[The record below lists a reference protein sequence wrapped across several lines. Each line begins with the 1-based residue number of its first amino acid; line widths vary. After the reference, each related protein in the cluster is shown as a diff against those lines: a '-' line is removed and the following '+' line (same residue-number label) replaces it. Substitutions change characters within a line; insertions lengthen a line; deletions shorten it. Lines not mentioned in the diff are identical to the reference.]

1 MKKELI
7 KNSMFKA
14 KILGKV
20 YFVWFFR
27 RIVPLVLVQVAVA
40 VFVIKIFAKNVFVSK
55 VLHNVAIVSDSGYW
69 EIFKYLINSFM
80 ATHFIIQLAILITLG
95 LTALLIRDI
104 VRAIFVYFVTMR
116 QKNRDQG

>member
-1 MKKELI
+1 
-7 KNSMFKA
+7 MFKA